1 MNTEMDEVER
11 QRNRVIFLLKKLRE
25 KERGYRAISKSF
37 DRLKENYLNASSE
50 LSVFKIHLGEDG
62 FDRISELEAE
72 VERLWTMNMELRSHI
87 GNREAEAWNDGFKEG
102 RRGAS
107 DGEESNG

>member
-1 MNTEMDEVER
+1 MNAEMDEVER
-11 QRNRVIFLLKKLRE
+11 QRSRVIFLLKKLRE
-25 KERGYRAISKSF
+25 KERGYRALSKSF
-37 DRLKENYLNASSE
+37 DRLRKNYLYVSDE
-50 LSVFKIHLGEDG
+50 LSVFKINLGEDG
-62 FDRISELEAE
+62 LDRVSELEAE
-72 VERLWTMNMELRSHI
+72 VERLWAMNMELRSHI

>member
-37 DRLKENYLNASSE
+37 DRLKEDYLKKSSDLDWFE
-50 LSVFKIHLGEDG
+50 ISLGEDG
-62 FDRISELEAE
+62 LNRISELEAE
-72 VERLWTMNMELRSHI
+72 VERLWAMNMELRSHI
-87 GNREAEAWNDGFKEG
+87 GNREAEAWNEGFKEG